1 MPGQS
6 IGCIL
11 ATLHCVQGWCHD
23 MPHGGLGSSTRGL
36 YNRIESFFPC
46 IRTHFPLKIPDRHK
60 IFRRRGSF
68 HSSVPPLS
76 SANPPP
82 PTSSKIHSSNPVW
95 SLPFHFHSFKE
106 GGPSANSGL
115 QGARHILYNITFL
128 FSISV
133 VTVIRSEKT
142 NNRCNIATRQQKIIC
157 I

>member
-82 PTSSKIHSSNPVW
+82 PPHRRKYIPQIRCGACLFIFIHLKREAPQQILVY
-95 SLPFHFHSFKE
+95 K
-106 GGPSANSGL
+106 GL
-115 QGARHILYNITFL
+115 
-128 FSISV
+128 
-133 VTVIRSEKT
+133 VIYFT
-142 NNRCNIATRQQKIIC
+142 I
-157 I
+157 